1 MKKNFFFLILGSCLA
16 MATACGGQEAAPDK
30 DLDMNSSGIQEQEP
44 SGKQEESSAA
54 QRQAEEILQVTGWEE
69 AWSPRFAEA
78 REAGGRT
85 AEPFRALP
93 LCLLF

>member
-44 SGKQEESSAA
+44 SGKQEV
-54 QRQAEEILQVTGWEE
+54 IC
-69 AWSPRFAEA
+69 SP
-78 REAGGRT
+78 EAGRRKRGRKCG
-85 AEPFRALP
+85 EI
-93 LCLLF
+93 